1 MMHDDNLHH
10 PHNMDDM
17 EGDYGDDDQMDY
29 GDQNNQG
36 YMGGGGMEDE
46 QLHYFSEDDEIKHQE
61 DVWPVITAFFDQ
73 KGGLVRQQ
81 LDSFNA
87 FIQQTIQELVD
98 GTPEII
104 LASNQ
109 SVKFGQKK
117 DSQQNQQQFKYHI
130 KFGQIY
136 LSRPTLDTTKSEQS
150 TSDTYSSIY
159 PNDARLRNLTYSS
172 PLYVDIKE
180 KKISLRPGSAAT
192 LYQANNLEEDN
203 EDFTV
208 RIKDYEKV
216 PIGSIPIMLRSVYC
230 MLSEVQ
236 DVTDVGECP
245 FDSGGYFIINGGE
258 KVIIAQERMATNH
271 VYVFKKAMS
280 KFSYVAEIRSSQEGG
295 YRAPS
300 GFFIKMEPKHG
311 SRKGGIGGLIH
322 ATIPYIRQDIP
333 IVILFRA
340 LGCTADKEIIK
351 HIIYNLNDGQMMEL
365 LRPSLEEAVAIQSDT
380 VALDYIGKRGN
391 TVGTVQEKRIN
402 HAEEILQKEM
412 LPHVGIGDTSYD
424 RKAYFIGY
432 MVHRLLL
439 GALGRRPLDDRDHYG
454 NKRLELAGG
463 LLQGLFL
470 QLFKK
475 VVKEV
480 ESQLKKTMLRST
492 EIDVASV
499 VNKRTITKGLQYSLA
514 TGNWGVQ
521 GSRDIRAGVAQVLNR
536 LTYTSTLSHLRRL
549 NTPIERSGKQAAPRQ
564 LHNTQWGV
572 ICPAETPEGGACGLV
587 KNLAMM
593 SYITVG
599 TDKSTISKMLD
610 ELGIHKLH
618 ELDESDLNKYTKVF
632 LNGVWMGVH
641 PTPDD
646 LVKYMRDLRRNGT
659 IHMEVSIVRDVRE
672 KEVRIWCDS
681 GRCARPLFIVDRDNT
696 TLYIKNHHVQALR
709 EQNMTWDN
717 LLEQGLV
724 ELIDTEEEE
733 SIMIAMDFRELL
745 DFRTQAQEGKS
756 KKISQLTYTHAE
768 IHPSMILGILGS
780 IIPFPDH
787 NQSPRNTYQSAMGKQ
802 AMGVYITNFQQRMDT
817 LAHVLYYPQR
827 PLVTTQPM
835 EYLRFGELP
844 AGQNAVVAIATYS
857 GYNQEDSVIMNQS
870 AIDRGLFRSVF
881 YRTYSDHERKKGTI
895 VVENIEKPKRDTTAG
910 MKTSTYDKLE
920 DDGIIA
926 PGTRV
931 SGSDVIIGK
940 TVPIPEESSKQ
951 KTSRQTRL
959 DMSTPLRSNEN
970 GIVDTV
976 IVTTDSEGFK
986 FVKVKVRVVRI
997 PQIGDK
1003 FSSRHGQKGTCGIT
1017 YRQEDLPFTREGI
1030 VPDIIVNPHA
1040 IPSRMTIG
1048 QLIECLLGKVS
1059 SLSAS
1064 EGDATPFTD
1073 ANVNFFSEMLH
1084 SYGYQKRANEVMFN
1098 GHTGRKLE
1106 AQIFIGPTYYQRLK
1120 HMVDDKI
1127 HSRARGPLQNL
1138 TRQPVEGRAR
1148 DGGLRF
1154 GEMERDCMISHGSAA
1169 WLKERLFQVSDE
1181 YRVHICNV
1189 CGMMAT
1195 ANLKQSIFKCDAC
1208 DNKTNFS
1215 QVFIP
1220 YAFKLMIQ
1228 ELMAMNLAVRIIT
1241 TTE

>member
-1 MMHDDNLHH
+1 MSDGN
-10 PHNMDDM
+10 PNMDGM
-17 EGDYGDDDQMDY
+17 EEDYGDEEQMDY
-29 GDQNNQG
+29 EDQNNQQYSNAMDEQQEEG
-36 YMGGGGMEDE
+36 YYNQEDE
-46 QLHYFSEDDEIKHQE
+46 IQE
-61 DVWPVITAFFDQ
+61 QEEVWPVITAFFEG
-73 KGGLVRQQ
+73 KGLVRQQ
-81 LDSFNA
+81 LDSFNS
-87 FIQQTIQELVD
+87 FIQTTIQELVD
-98 GTPEII
+98 GTPEIM
-104 LASNQ
+104 LSSSQTHKYGQRQQ
-109 SVKFGQKK
+109 ST
-117 DSQQNQQQFKYHI
+117 QQQAFKYNI

-136 LSRPTLDTTKSEQS
+136 LSRPTIENTKSEQA
-150 TSDTYSSIY
+150 DTYSSVY

-172 PLYVDIKE
+172 PLYVDITE
-180 KKISLRPGSAAT
+180 KKMSVRPGAT
-192 LYQANNLEEDN
+192 ANLYAPGAEEDEN
-203 EDFTV
+203 IETI
-208 RIKDYEKV
+208 IKTHDKV
-216 PIGSIPIMLRSVYC
+216 PIGSIPIMLRSCYC
-230 MLSEVQ
+230 LLSEVQ

-245 FDSGGYFIINGGE
+245 FDQGGYFIINGGE

-300 GFFIKMEPKHG
+300 GFFIKMEPKQG
-311 SRKGGIGGLIH
+311 KKGGIGGLIH
-322 ATIPYIRQDIP
+322 ATIPYIRQDVP

-340 LGCTADKEIIK
+340 LGCVADKDIIK
-351 HIIYNLNDGQMMEL
+351 HVIYNLSDGQMMEL
-365 LRPSLEEAVAIQSDT
+365 LRPSLEEAVAVQSDT

-391 TVGTVQEKRIN
+391 TVGTVQDKRIN

-412 LPHVGIGDTSYD
+412 LPHVGVGEYCFD
-424 RKAYFIGY
+424 RKAYFVGY

-439 GALGRRPLDDRDHYG
+439 GSLGRRPLDDRDHYG

-475 VVKEV
+475 VVKEI
-480 ESQLKKTMLRST
+480 ESQLKKSVLKE
-492 EIDVASV
+492 EIDVPAA
-499 VNKRTITKGLQYSLA
+499 VNKKTISKGLQYSLA

-536 LTYTSTLSHLRRL
+536 LTFTSTLSHLRRL

-564 LHNTQWGV
+564 LHNTQWGI

-599 TDKSTISKMLD
+599 ADKQSISKMLD
-610 ELGIHKLH
+610 ELGINKLH
-618 ELDESDLNKYTKVF
+618 ELDESDLHKYTKVF
-632 LNGVWMGVH
+632 LNGMWVGVH
-641 PTPDD
+641 HAPDD
-646 LVKYMRDLRRNGT
+646 LVRYLRDYRRSGN
-659 IHMEVSIVRDVRE
+659 INMEVSIVRDVRE
-672 KEVRIWCDS
+672 REVRLWCDS
-681 GRCARPLFIVDRDNT
+681 GRCARPLFIVDRKTNT
-696 TLYIKNHHVQALR
+696 LSIKNSHIGALR
-709 EQNMTWDN
+709 EGSLNWEG
-717 LLEQGLV
+717 LIEQGLV
-724 ELIDTEEEE
+724 ELVDTEEEE
-733 SIMIAMDFRELL
+733 SIMIAMDFIDQLL
-745 DFRTQAQEGKS
+745 KANTES
-756 KKISQLTYTHAE
+756 KKKSSTIYTHAE

-827 PLVTTQPM
+827 PLVATKPM
-835 EYLRFGELP
+835 DYLKFGELP

-870 AIDRGLFRSVF
+870 AIERGLFRSVF
-881 YRTYSDHERKKGTI
+881 YRTYSDHERQKGT
-895 VVENIEKPKRDTTAG
+895 VVEERFEKPKRDTTAG
-910 MKTSTYDKLE
+910 MKANTYDKLE

-926 PGTRV
+926 PGIRV
-931 SGSDVIIGK
+931 SGSDIIIGK
-940 TVPIPEESSKQ
+940 TTPIPEESSKQ

-986 FVKVKVRVVRI
+986 FVKIKVRVVRI

-1040 IPSRMTIG
+1040 IPSRMTVG
-1048 QLIECLLGKVS
+1048 QLIECLLGKTS
-1059 SLSAS
+1059 SLSGMD
-1064 EGDATPFTD
+1064 GDATPFSTD
-1073 ANVNFFSEMLH
+1073 ENANVDRFSERLH
-1084 SYGYQKRANEVMFN
+1084 ALGYQKRANEVMFN

-1181 YRVHICNV
+1181 YRVHVCNV
-1189 CGMMAT
+1189 CGLMAN
-1195 ANLKQSIFKCDAC
+1195 ANLKQQSFSCDAC
-1208 DNKTNFS
+1208 GNKTNFS
-1215 QVFIP
+1215 QVYIP

-1228 ELMAMNLAVRIIT
+1228 ELMAMNLAVRMVT
-1241 TTE
+1241 VPE

>member
-1 MMHDDNLHH
+1 MMDDNN
-10 PHNMDDM
+10 PNMDDM
-17 EGDYGDDDQMDY
+17 EYEDDEQMDY
-29 GDQNNQG
+29 EDNNQYAG
-36 YMGGGGMEDE
+36 ISMEDDQQNFNFNE
-46 QLHYFSEDDEIKHQE
+46 ADELKVQE

-81 LDSFNA
+81 LDSFNV
-87 FIQQTIQELVD
+87 FIQQTIQELVE
-98 GTPEII
+98 GTSEIM
-104 LASNQ
+104 LSSSASYK
-109 SVKFGQKK
+109 VGQKR
-117 DSQQNQQQFKYHI
+117 DQQQNQPQFKYNI

-136 LSRPTLDTTKSEQS
+136 LSRPTVDTKSEQIEA
-150 TSDTYSSIY
+150 YSSVY

-172 PLYVDIKE
+172 PLYVDIHE
-180 KKISLRPGSAAT
+180 KKITLRPGST
-192 LYQANNLEEDN
+192 ANIYTAQVGEEDTD
-203 EDFTV
+203 DFIV
-208 RIKDYEKV
+208 QSKIHNQI
-216 PIGSIPIMLRSVYC
+216 PLGSIPIMLRSVYC

-300 GFFIKMEPKHG
+300 GFFIKMEPKQG
-311 SRKGGIGGLIH
+311 NKKGGIGGLIH

-340 LGCTADKEIIK
+340 LSCQADKEIIK

-365 LRPSLEEAVAIQSDT
+365 LRPSLEEAVAVLSNT

-391 TVGTVQEKRIN
+391 TLGASQEKRMN

-475 VVKEV
+475 VVKEM
-480 ESQLKKTMLRST
+480 ESTLKKSILKSS
-492 EIDVASV
+492 EIDVAPA

-587 KNLAMM
+587 KNLALM

-599 TDKSTISKMLD
+599 TDKTHISKMLD
-610 ELGIHKLH
+610 ELGINKLH

-632 LNGVWMGVH
+632 LNGMWMGVH
-641 PTPDD
+641 HTPDE
-646 LVKYMRDLRRNGT
+646 LVKHLRVLRRTGAVD
-659 IHMEVSIVRDVRE
+659 MQVSIVRDVRE
-672 KEVRIWCDS
+672 REVRIWCDS
-681 GRCARPLFIVDRDNT
+681 GRCARPLFIVDRDHD
-696 TLYIKNHHVQALR
+696 TLFIKNQHVQALR
-709 EQNMTWDN
+709 ENTMNWDN

-733 SIMIAMDFRELL
+733 SIMIAMDFRELVEK
-745 DFRTQAQEGKS
+745 RSSANEGKS
-756 KKISQLTYTHAE
+756 RKGGSRQPYTHAE

-844 AGQNAVVAIATYS
+844 AGQNAVVAIACYS

-881 YRTYSDHERKKGTI
+881 YRTYSDHERKKGNFLL
-895 VVENIEKPKRDTTAG
+895 ENFEKPKRDTTAG
-910 MKTSTYDKLE
+910 MKTSTYEKLE

-926 PGTRV
+926 PGVRV
-931 SGSDVIIGK
+931 SGSDIIIGK
-940 TVPIPEESSKQ
+940 TVPLPEESAKQ

-976 IVTTDSEGFK
+976 VVTTDSEGFK
-986 FVKVKVRVVRI
+986 FVKIKVRVVRI

-1040 IPSRMTIG
+1040 IPSRMTVG
-1048 QLIECLLGKVS
+1048 QLIECLLGKIS
-1059 SLSAS
+1059 SLSGN

-1073 ANVNFFSEMLH
+1073 ANVNYFSEMLH
-1084 SYGYQKRANEVMFN
+1084 SLGYQKRANEVMFN

-1195 ANLKQSIFKCDAC
+1195 ANIKQQQFKCDAC
-1208 DNKTNFS
+1208 DNKTSFS

-1241 TTE
+1241 ATE